1 MPRLVSLVSTNSLAT
16 FDGELRERWI
26 RFQQQRRRRML
37 NDSSFDLI
45 RYLKTLDTFFVLS
58 IPCTDGLGTG
68 KISTGK
74 TSLNLSLFEH
84 TPK

>member
-1 MPRLVSLVSTNSLAT
+1 
-16 FDGELRERWI
+16 
-26 RFQQQRRRRML
+26 ML